1 MAKEYIHLP
10 EAKKRLVIGW
20 PGNLQ
25 ENKMAGDIERRT
37 SQRHRA
43 VQGTYVVTPAKIGHL
58 IDISPEGL
66 SFSSVDRGEWLGEPF
81 EIEIL
86 AGDKEFYLG
95 KIMACSVNADQNRNY
110 QPDQPFSKNRYHVK
124 FTHLT
129 KKQKFQ
135 LEYFI
140 LTNTVKPE

>member
-1 MAKEYIHLP
+1 MVGE
-10 EAKKRLVIGW
+10 R
-20 PGNLQ
+20 
-25 ENKMAGDIERRT
+25 ERRT

-43 VQGTYVVTPAKIGHL
+43 APGVYVVTATKIGRL
-58 IDISPEGL
+58 VDISPAGL
-66 SFSSVDRGEWLGEPF
+66 SFSSVDRGEWLGESF

-95 KIMACSVNADQNRNY
+95 KMMARSVHAEQNGNY
-110 QPDQPFSKNRYHVK
+110 RPDQPISESRYHVE
-124 FTHLT
+124 FTRLT

-140 LTNTVKPE
+140 LTHTVKPEEG

>member
-1 MAKEYIHLP
+1 M
-10 EAKKRLVIGW
+10 
-20 PGNLQ
+20 PGNTQ
-25 ENKMAGDIERRT
+25 ENKMAGERERRT

-43 VQGTYVVTPAKIGHL
+43 VQGTYVVTATKIGQL
-58 IDISPEGL
+58 VDISPEGL
-66 SFSSVDRGEWLGEPF
+66 SFSSIDRGEWPGEPF

-95 KIMACSVNADQNRNY
+95 KIMARSVNADQGSNF
-110 QPDQPFSKNRYHVK
+110 QPDQLISKKRYHVE
-124 FTHLT
+124 FTRLT

-140 LTNTVKPE
+140 LTHTVKPE